1 MIGCKFLI
9 LGSGQSGLYLAKQI
23 ASQGQQVI
31 LLEQDVFGGSYLHNL
46 EIPKYWLKQEA
57 NKFQLSLEIFRG
69 FHKTHKALIHHRQ
82 SLRKV
87 LQAKTMATYQYFWQE
102 YQSLPNLQVIQGKGS
117 FYSKNIVQVKTL
129 NSRELI
135 TFEHVLIA
143 VGKNTLVKPS
153 YIDVEVEFL
162 HQYNIFQLPTVPNS
176 LAIIGFT
183 PFNLEVAEIYAS
195 LGIQVAIFEQKNL
208 HEAMPDLSEQA
219 IDYLQRALTQKNINC
234 YFDHQI
240 DQVSKVQVQNQI
252 KINLQIGDQKYIFDA
267 VFKFVEETFQDKGLN
282 LQEVGINYSPAGI
295 VTDVRSRTTL
305 QHVWAFGSC
314 NSRITEQN
322 KNHQLTDFCF
332 KVKQKNPY
340 VGLWDRAGIMNGNQ
354 GFLAADEMYL
364 HLNLQRPISVIGITE
379 SMAKNMFFP
388 DFATENIHKINLEGF
403 ITLLYR
409 PSSGLLLGAVIAG
422 EMSSYRH
429 YLNLALTQKVH
440 IREVLRYILTG

>member
-9 LGSGQSGLYLAKQI
+9 IGSGQSGLYLAKQI

-31 LLEQDVFGGSYLHNL
+31 LLEQDVFGGSYIHNL

-87 LQAKTMATYQYFWQE
+87 LQGKTMATYQYFWQE
-102 YQSLPNLQVIQGKGS
+102 YKSISNLQVIQGKAS
-117 FYSKNIVQVKTL
+117 FYSRNIVQVQTA
-129 NSRELI
+129 NSLELI

-143 VGKNTLVKPS
+143 VGKNTLVKPN
-153 YIDVEVEFL
+153 YIDIDVDFL

-195 LGIQVAIFEQKNL
+195 LGIKVEIFDQKNL
-208 HEAMPDLSEQA
+208 YESMPVLSEQA
-219 IDYLQRALTQKNINC
+219 IDYLQRSLSQKNIQC
-234 YFDHQI
+234 HFDQR
-240 DQVSKVQVQNQI
+240 VSHVFNTGAKNNPSVGVQVD
-252 KINLQIGDQKYIFDA
+252 KKTYLFES
-267 VFKFVEETFQDKGLN
+267 VFQFVDETFQDKGLN
-282 LQEVGINYSPAGI
+282 LNEVGVNYSAAGI

-305 QHVWAFGSC
+305 QHVWSFGSC
-314 NSRITEQN
+314 NSRIIEQN

-340 VGLWDRAGIMNGNQ
+340 IELWDRAGIMTGNQ
-354 GFLAADEMYL
+354 GFLSTDEMYL

-379 SMAKNMFFP
+379 VMAKNMFFP
-388 DFATENIHKINLEGF
+388 DFSTENIHKINLEGF

-409 PSSGLLLGAVIAG
+409 PSSGQLIGAVIAG

-429 YLNLALTQKVH
+429 YLNLALSQKLH
-440 IREVLRYILTG
+440 IREILRYIITG